1 MTEDRAEEK
10 KKNTVQQSMN
20 TCFFA
25 LLLLFFF
32 QLFGRWIESI
42 YRLSLIKLEPG
53 YEIFGL
59 LLFLTAGLLWLIPR
73 RWDRQ
78 TLRFCLVF
86 FFLCRLLTPFLSTPG
101 QVLLSGA
108 GVAVWLV
115 IYAFLLS
122 RRYCSLQGDGGSGLA
137 LAVLILVLL
146 RSAGYSIDLSMHIRP
161 VLLALP
167 LTGAALFLSH
177 KALTSLK
184 ETGTQDE
191 APSYPGNALALLSLF
206 GNYALVYLFFS
217 CPLAVCC
224 WHGYR
229 SLFLTGLLFPG
240 VGFLSFTL
248 FFLLQKQA
256 CLSEQCR
263 KNGLLW
269 NALFLFLLMSGLIVG
284 RPPLPQNPSD
294 AAVILPGAVLSG
306 QPLLL
311 SALFLSPVI
320 VLNMRRAQAVISFAD
335 SRQALL
341 RIFPGFLLL
350 LTVTLL
356 LILTNVWGYVP
367 GGAWLRNRFYLP
379 FLPAGAVLFI
389 LWLQRPAQCRNAF
402 RQPLMYRAAMSFMVL
417 FLLMQA
423 WQGYR
428 KAGYTP
434 GHENRMTVMTYNI
447 QQGSEQDGTLGYQAQ
462 MEVLKHC
469 DTDVVA
475 LQESDTA
482 RPSGGMADP
491 VRYFASSLGYNACYG
506 PGSIIGSYGTALL
519 SRYPVRSPRIRLTYS
534 TVDEVAT
541 LSAELEVNGERVSV
555 SSNHP
560 AGPHEVMSAHAENLA
575 ASGIQYHH
583 AIAMG
588 DFNFT
593 RKSPYY
599 EQVRQSYPVSAE
611 EKADLSDLEDPEQ
624 QRDKIIDHIF
634 ASASF
639 EVLESYFLSPPASKS
654 DHPAHW
660 AVLQRGAD

>member
-1 MTEDRAEEK
+1 MTEDRTEEK
-10 KKNTVQQSMN
+10 KKNALQQSTS

-59 LLFLTAGLLWLIPR
+59 FLFLAAGLLWLIPR
-73 RWDRQ
+73 RWDRK

-101 QVLLSGA
+101 QVLLSGM
-108 GVAVWLV
+108 GVAVWLI

-122 RRYCSLQGDGGSGLA
+122 RQYCSIQGDGGSGLA

-146 RSAGYSIDLSMHIRP
+146 RSAGNSIDLSMHIRP
-161 VLLALP
+161 FLLGVP
-167 LTGAALFLSH
+167 LTGADLLLSH
-177 KALTSLK
+177 RVLASLP
-184 ETGTQDE
+184 ESGAPDE
-191 APSYPGNALALLSLF
+191 LPAYPGNTLALLSLF
-206 GNYALVYLFFS
+206 GNYALISLFFS

-224 WHGYR
+224 WHGYH

-240 VGFLSFTL
+240 ISLLSFTL

-256 CLSEQCR
+256 CFSEQFR

-269 NALFLFLLMSGLIVG
+269 NALFLLLLMSGLIVG
-284 RPPLPQNPSD
+284 RPPLPQSPSD
-294 AAVILPGAVLSG
+294 AAVILPGATLSG

-311 SALFLSPVI
+311 FALFLSPVI
-320 VLNMRRAQAVISFAD
+320 VLNMRRAQAVMSFAD
-335 SRQALL
+335 PRQASL

-350 LTVTLL
+350 LSVSLL

-367 GGAWLRNRFYLP
+367 GGEWLRNRFYLP
-379 FLPAGAVLFI
+379 FLPAGTALFI
-389 LWLQRPAQCRNAF
+389 LWLKKSTHRPNAL
-402 RQPLMYRAAMSFMVL
+402 RQTLMYRAALSFLVL

-428 KAGYTP
+428 RAGHAP

-447 QQGSEQDGTLGYQAQ
+447 QQGSEQDGTIGYQAQ
-462 MEVLKHC
+462 LKVLKHC
-469 DTDVVA
+469 DADVVA

-519 SRYPVRSPRIRLTYS
+519 SRYPIRSPQIRLTYS

-541 LSAELEVNGERVSV
+541 LSAELDVNGGHVFV

-575 ASGIQYHH
+575 ASGSEYRH
-583 AIAMG
+583 AIALG

-599 EQVRQSYPVSAE
+599 ERVHQSYPVSAE
-611 EKADLSDLEDPEQ
+611 EKADLSDPENPEQ

-654 DHPAHW
+654 DHPVHW